1 VKTSVANRQPT
12 MKMIT
17 GMFAFSICMKET
29 VKYMKDMLPKNSAAA
44 DNAPT
49 GRQIFAQVFQLS
61 CCFATMPD
69 LTATAPTTAET
80 AMCQQ
85 VRLTGKGKR
94 MGCNNHLFDKMTPLL
109 RDNQTMSL
117 AVLRSSWVNQ
127 GFSSCSVRPLF
138 MSAWELVTTPLG
150 FAGEASVEQLQ
161 QWTLDTAKN
170 NTSWR
175 QQTSRGNAQSW
186 HSNS

>member
-1 VKTSVANRQPT
+1 MKTSVANRQPT

-94 MGCNNHLFDKMTPLL
+94 MGCSNHLFDKMTPLL

-127 GFSSCSVRPLF
+127 GFASCSVRPLF
-138 MSAWELVTTPLG
+138 MSVGKWLRLHWG
-150 FAGEASVEQLQ
+150 LQ
-161 QWTLDTAKN
+161 V
-170 NTSWR
+170 R
-175 QQTSRGNAQSW
+175 RV
-186 HSNS
+186 